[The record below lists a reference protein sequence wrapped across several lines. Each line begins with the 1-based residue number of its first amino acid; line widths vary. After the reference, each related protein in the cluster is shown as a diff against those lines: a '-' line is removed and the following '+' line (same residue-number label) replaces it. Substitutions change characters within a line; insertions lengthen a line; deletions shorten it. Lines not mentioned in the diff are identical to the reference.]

1 MPLTPP
7 QKREFEV
14 DESACVVLDLPPPGW
29 LWTMRR
35 DGDLD
40 PRLVVERR
48 AARGRRLRRM
58 ALPCV
63 FLGQLLLFVTYVYCS
78 YPNEERPRHSQEAA
92 VEQVPLGPF
101 LAEHPARLAADAS
114 APSESA
120 AAEAAERPV
129 AAANDPMAQWPN
141 AAVTAETEAAA
152 KAMSAT
158 ETVAVAETAQGAG
171 RAESAEPP
179 EPRGT
184 VAAARGTTEEV
195 SQYLLAAED
204 EDEETVRR
212 RREDAEDDEAM
223 LTPPGQEAAPNRTW
237 AGLRG
242 RCLEKAK
249 GFWTYQ
255 VCVGEGVQQFHYTS
269 SHGVAEQTRARL
281 GFYAAALDVVTPR
294 SQRYTEGDM
303 CKLTKVPRETT
314 VHYTCGQTDQLQRVE
329 EPAPCVYELHAT
341 VRAACE
347 PAAEALRDGGEPGAR
362 PSIRVTNA
370 DDRV

>member
-1 MPLTPP
+1 M
-7 QKREFEV
+7 
-14 DESACVVLDLPPPGW
+14 LDLPPPGR

-63 FLGQLLLFVTYVYCS
+63 FLGQLLLFVTYVYWS
-78 YPNEERPRHSQEAA
+78 YPASEERPRHSQEAP
-92 VEQVPLGPF
+92 VGQVPLRPH

-120 AAEAAERPV
+120 AAEAAQPP
-129 AAANDPMAQWPN
+129 NDPMDQWTN
-141 AAVTAETEAAA
+141 AAAPAETEAAA
-152 KAMSAT
+152 RATSA
-158 ETVAVAETAQGAG
+158 AETAAAAEGAEGAG

-184 VAAARGTTEEV
+184 VAAAGETSEEV
-195 SQYLLAAED
+195 SPYLLAAED
-204 EDEETVRR
+204 EDEETARR
-212 RREDAEDDEAM
+212 RREDEEDDEAR
-223 LTPPGQEAAPNRTW
+223 LTPPGQEPAPNGTW

-281 GFYAAALDVVTPR
+281 GFYAAALDIVAPR

-314 VHYTCGQTDQLQRVE
+314 VHYICGQTDQLQRVE

-347 PAAEALRDGGEPGAR
+347 PAAEALRDG
-362 PSIRVTNA
+362 
-370 DDRV
+370 

>member
-1 MPLTPP
+1 
-7 QKREFEV
+7 
-14 DESACVVLDLPPPGW
+14 
-29 LWTMRR
+29 MRR

-48 AARGRRLRRM
+48 AARSRRLPRM

-63 FLGQLLLFVTYVYCS
+63 FLGQLLLFVTYVYWS
-78 YPNEERPRHSQEAA
+78 YPVSEDRPHHSQEAPMGQA
-92 VEQVPLGPF
+92 PLKPS
-101 LAEHPARLAADAS
+101 LAEHRARLAADAL
-114 APSESA
+114 APFESA
-120 AAEAAERPV
+120 AAEAAERPE
-129 AAANDPMAQWPN
+129 AANDPMDQWTN
-141 AAVTAETEAAA
+141 AAVPAETEAAA
-152 KAMSAT
+152 RATSA
-158 ETVAVAETAQGAG
+158 AETAAAAEGAPEGAG

-179 EPRGT
+179 KPRGT
-184 VAAARGTTEEV
+184 VATAGETSERV

-204 EDEETVRR
+204 EDEETARR
-212 RREDAEDDEAM
+212 RREDEEDDEARV
-223 LTPPGQEAAPNRTW
+223 TPPGQEPAPNGTW

-281 GFYAAALDVVTPR
+281 GFYAATLDTVAPR

-303 CKLTKVPRETT
+303 CKLNKVPRETT
-314 VHYTCGQTDQLQRVE
+314 VHYICGQTDQLQRVE

-347 PAAEALRDGGEPGAR
+347 PAAEALRDG
-362 PSIRVTNA
+362 
-370 DDRV
+370 